1 MRLLFV
7 HQNFPGQ
14 FRHLAAHYAS
24 AGGHEVVA
32 IGDKDN
38 LPHQPRI
45 PGVRLFAYA
54 APQAGDAGGFEAS
67 ALRAMQRG
75 RALAAGAAE
84 LRRAG
89 FRPDVVFAHIGW
101 GEALFLKDIFPA
113 AQMLLYCEFFYRAR
127 GADMGFDPEFP
138 PSPKSLLRLR
148 VMNAPLLVSLDATDW
163 GMVPTQWQRRQF
175 PQAYQARMSVIHD
188 GIDTDVA
195 TPGAGVEEELITY
208 VARNLEPYRGFHVF
222 MRAIPEIQRRRP
234 KARIVIVGG
243 DAVSYSPR
251 LPPGETYRARM
262 LRELDGRIDLS
273 RVSFL
278 GRIPYAEYLA
288 LLRRSSVH
296 VYLTYPFVL
305 SWSLL
310 EAMACGCL
318 VVGSRTPPVEEVIE
332 DDANGLLADFFSIEG
347 LAARIDEA
355 LQRRSELAPLREAA
369 RRTVLERY
377 DLKRICL
384 PRQLQLVDAL
394 AGQALAGQ
402 ALKGQASNARAAAHV
417 QHLAGD
423 EACVAVG
430 EEQHRARDVVRLP

>member
-14 FRHLAAHYAS
+14 YRHLAAHYAG
-24 AGGHEVVA
+24 AGHEVVA
-32 IGDKDN
+32 IGDKEN
-38 LPHQPRI
+38 LRYQPRI
-45 PGVRLFAYA
+45 PGVRLFAYQ
-54 APQAGDAGGFEAS
+54 APREDHAGVFEAS
-67 ALRAMQRG
+67 ALRAMERG
-75 RALAAGAAE
+75 RALATAAAA

-89 FRPDVVFAHIGW
+89 FRPDLVFAHIGW

-113 AQMLLYCEFFYRAR
+113 APLLLYGEFFYRAR

-138 PSPKSLLRLR
+138 PSAKSLLRLR
-148 VMNAPLLVSLDATDW
+148 VMNAPLLMSLDAADW
-163 GMVPTQWQRRQF
+163 VMTPTFWQQRQF
-175 PQAYQARMSVIHD
+175 PQAYQARTSVIHD
-188 GIDTDVA
+188 GIDTDAVR
-195 TPGAGVEEELITY
+195 PGGGSGEELITY

-251 LPPGETYRARM
+251 LPPGQTYRERL
-262 LRELDGRIDLS
+262 LRELDGKIDLS

-278 GRIPYAEYLA
+278 GRILYKEYLA

-310 EAMACGCL
+310 EAMASGCL
-318 VVGSRTPPVEEVIE
+318 VIGSRTQPVEEAVSHGV
-332 DDANGLLADFFSIEG
+332 NGLLVDFFSPEKIASE
-347 LAARIDEA
+347 IDEA
-355 LQRRSELAPLREAA
+355 LRRQADLVPLREAA

-377 DLKRICL
+377 DLKRVCL
-384 PRQLQLVDAL
+384 PAQRRLVEALLERKSADA
-394 AGQALAGQ
+394 
-402 ALKGQASNARAAAHV
+402 RPAADV

-423 EACVAVG
+423 EPGLAVG
-430 EEQHRARDVVRLP
+430 EEHHRARNVARLA